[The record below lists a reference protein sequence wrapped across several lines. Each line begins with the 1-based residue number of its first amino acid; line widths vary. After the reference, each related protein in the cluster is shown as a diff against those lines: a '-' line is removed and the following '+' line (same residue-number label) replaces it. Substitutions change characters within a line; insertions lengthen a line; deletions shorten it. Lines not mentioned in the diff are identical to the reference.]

1 MVLTHFAADKRT
13 EKVPGRFVFQTGER
27 RQRDFR
33 KSVWNLD
40 ANNTS
45 FNNTCE
51 TLVMFVVLYFAIF
64 KRTDN
69 VSVPY
74 FSFYSRQMLCASWF
88 LGAFTRSFS

>member
-1 MVLTHFAADKRT
+1 MSFKNTNTKWGPFVVLTHFAADKRT
-13 EKVPGRFVFQTGER
+13 EKVPGRFVFQTEER

-51 TLVMFVVLYFAIF
+51 TFVMFVVLYFAIL
-64 KRTDN
+64 KELT
-69 VSVPY
+69 SA
-74 FSFYSRQMLCASWF
+74 M
-88 LGAFTRSFS
+88 